1 MQKKGKGS
9 WELVRLGRNAICV
22 LESGLEYKQ
31 AAEIQQKL
39 NRTATNCVH
48 MIRKGKND

>member
-9 WELVRLGRNAICV
+9 WELVCLYKNTYSV
-22 LESGLEYKQ
+22 LESGLERRR
-31 AAEIQQKL
+31 AGEIQQKL
-39 NRTATNCVH
+39 NRTAINCVH